1 MEYKVLENLV
11 NIKMKNFIDEYKN
24 AAQLFENRDVK
35 NRLLHPAEYGV
46 YKEKLLSSLFE
57 FTLPKKY
64 SCGTGFVTN
73 NYKEITTQCDII
85 LYDALNAP
93 FLEIENGRFFPQEV
107 VYAIGEVK
115 SKLTKQ
121 QLFDALIKLA
131 KKKKIRKPFKGNTIN
146 DNVVDVNPLRDQ
158 YHSICTFLI
167 CDEIIDWNDN
177 ISKEIRNEYTKNNI
191 DVQYQFN
198 LILSLKN
205 GVMAYDAFKVIEYLR
220 HKGEDLDDSFQENG
234 GHFGFASSYFQAVS
248 PQNIITLDYM
258 TKISS
263 GEIDYLKYFVVL
275 LNNFLIHLQSYYPDP
290 VHYLYN

>member
-1 MEYKVLENLV
+1 
-11 NIKMKNFIDEYKN
+11 MKNFIDEYKN
-24 AAQLFENRDVK
+24 AAQLFENSDVK
-35 NRLLHPAEYGV
+35 NGLLHPAEYGM

-64 SCGTGFVTN
+64 SCGTGFVIN

-115 SKLTKQ
+115 SKLTKR

-131 KKKKIRKPFKGNTIN
+131 KNKKIRKPFTGNTAN
-146 DNVVDVNPLRDQ
+146 DDVVEVNPLREQ

-167 CDEIIDWNDN
+167 CDEIIDWNDD
-177 ISKEIRNEYTKNNI
+177 ISKEIRNEYIKNDI

-205 GVMAYDAFKVIEYLR
+205 GVIAYDAYKAI
-220 HKGEDLDDSFQENG
+220 EDLRNKGAVLEDRFQQNG
-234 GHFGFASSYFQAVS
+234 GHLGIASSYFKAVH
-248 PQNIITLDYM
+248 PQNIIALDYM
-258 TKISS
+258 TRISL
-263 GEIDYLKYFVVL
+263 GEIDYLKFFIVL
-275 LNNFLIHLQSYYPDP
+275 LNDFLIHLQSYYPDP
-290 VHYLYN
+290 AHYLYD

>member
-35 NRLLHPAEYGV
+35 NGLLHPAEYGM

-64 SCGTGFVTN
+64 SCGTGFVIN

-85 LYDALNAP
+85 LFDALNAP

-115 SKLTKQ
+115 SKLTKR

-131 KKKKIRKPFKGNTIN
+131 KNKKIRKPFKGNTTN
-146 DNVVDVNPLRDQ
+146 DDAVDVDPLREQ

-205 GVMAYDAFKVIEYLR
+205 GVIGYDVYKAIEDSR
-220 HKGEDLDDSFQENG
+220 NNGEDLDDRFQQNG
-234 GHFGFASSYFQAVS
+234 GHLGIASPYFKATQS
-248 PQNIITLDYM
+248 QNITALDYM
-258 TKISS
+258 ATKSS
-263 GEIDYLKYFVVL
+263 GEIDYLKYFIVL